1 MKTIHCKMKAHT
13 QNEDNA
19 LKHKVNEATLLPL
32 ALKTKIT
39 ATEALDGKKI
49 FFTLGKSKK
58 NFKLWRG
65 LNYTI
70 IRKQMF
76 CSRDSYKGS

>member
-1 MKTIHCKMKAHT
+1 MKAHT

-58 NFKLWRG
+58 NFKL
-65 LNYTI
+65 
-70 IRKQMF
+70 
-76 CSRDSYKGS
+76 